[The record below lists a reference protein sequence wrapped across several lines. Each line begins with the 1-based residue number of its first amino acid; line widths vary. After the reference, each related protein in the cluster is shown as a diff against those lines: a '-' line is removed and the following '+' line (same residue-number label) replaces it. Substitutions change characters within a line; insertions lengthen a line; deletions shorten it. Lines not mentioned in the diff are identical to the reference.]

1 MKIPLIEVTQPI
13 GTFYLSA
20 LPAAVLAK
28 VCQAIPRGYDPSKQ
42 DSTGGVQRSL
52 SERRVKEIAAYTED
66 PDATF
71 PTPIIVAISTD
82 LSYKLEGGSFEFD
95 EFAIIGE
102 IIDGQHRIAGLKRSM
117 KISDFTLPVI
127 FMFNLTLLF

>member
-52 SERRVKEIAAYTED
+52 SERRVKEIAACTED
-66 PDATF
+66 PDANG
-71 PTPIIVAISTD
+71 A
-82 LSYKLEGGSFEFD
+82 
-95 EFAIIGE
+95 
-102 IIDGQHRIAGLKRSM
+102 
-117 KISDFTLPVI
+117 
-127 FMFNLTLLF
+127 